1 MKEFTTKHGK
11 KIVGTLS
18 GFDRVRFRGS
28 MRMLCSVKGM
38 MAWLFDQG
46 LLLKDFKS
54 RGLELTARMKAA
66 VEQMAAAAARP
77 LKYLASSALSKEDL
91 VQELAA
97 RDGISE
103 GIVCV
108 ISCVEPCRSFEI
120 HKIRET
126 KMIDLVPAYR
136 KCLHWYVYFVDQ
148 IFGLCHVRI
157 QSWLPFSVHICIN
170 GREWLCRQLTAA
182 GIGFQRAD
190 NCLVQ
195 VADFAAAQEFLDRQ
209 PWHHWGRA
217 LDQLLQ
223 RACPAVSELSFR
235 GQPLS
240 YYWSADQTE
249 WATDLLFRTP
259 EDLAE
264 LYPAL
269 IRHGMTTF
277 SSRDVL
283 RFLGRYRGPLTQG
296 IPGYFR
302 GEIQT
307 KLKSRPEGVRI
318 KHHLNNNSIKM
329 YNKQHLVLRV
339 ETTIHDPHDMKVFR
353 TSEADPAGPKSWRVL
368 RKAVA
373 DLPRRAEISQ
383 AANARYLAALGAVDA
398 HTPLAQILDAVSAP
412 VTWKGRRVRGLNPL
426 TGQDAELA
434 SHLLRGEFTITG
446 FRNQDLRK
454 LLYPA
459 AQSAAEGRRQS
470 GRVTRLL
477 RIFRAHGLLQKIQGT
492 HRYQP
497 TAHGRQALPSFLAA
511 RSASIQNL
519 NKLAV

>member
-1 MKEFTTKHGK
+1 MQEFTKKHGE

-28 MRMLCSVKGM
+28 MRMLCSVKGV
-38 MAWLFDQG
+38 MAWLTDQG
-46 LLLKDFKS
+46 LLLKGFKS
-54 RGLELTARMKAA
+54 RGLELTARLKAA
-66 VEQMAAAAARP
+66 VEQVAAAAHRP
-77 LKYLASSALSKEDL
+77 LMYLASSALSKEDL

-97 RDGISE
+97 RDGITQ

-136 KCLHWYVYFVDQ
+136 KCLHWYVYFIDR

-195 VADFAAAQEFLDRQ
+195 VANFAAAQEFLDRQ

-223 RACPAVSELSFR
+223 RSCPALSELSFR
-235 GQPLS
+235 GQPLR

-259 EDLAE
+259 EELAE
-264 LYPAL
+264 LYPTL

-283 RFLGRYRGPLTQG
+283 RFLGRYRGPMTRG
-296 IPGYFR
+296 VPRNFR
-302 GEIQT
+302 GEVQT
-307 KLKSRPEGVRI
+307 DLKSRPEGVRI
-318 KHHLNNNSIKM
+318 KHDINGNSIKM
-329 YNKQHLVLRV
+329 YNKQHFVLRV
-339 ETTIHDPHDMKVFR
+339 ETTLQKSHDMKVYR

-373 DLPRRAEISQ
+373 DMPRRAEISQ
-383 AANARYLAALGAVDA
+383 AANTRYLTALGAVDV
-398 HTPLAQILDAVSAP
+398 HTPLAQIIDAVSTP
-412 VTWKGRRVRGLNPL
+412 VTWNGRRVRGLNPL
-426 TGQDAELA
+426 TGQDAEMA
-434 SHLLRGEFTITG
+434 CHLLRGEFSING
-446 FRNQDLRK
+446 FRNQDLRQ
-454 LLYPA
+454 LLYPEAKTA
-459 AQSAAEGRRQS
+459 ADVRRKS

-477 RIFRAHGLLQKIQGT
+477 RLFRAHGLLQKIPGT

-497 TAHGRQALPSFLAA
+497 TAHGRRTLPSFLAA
-511 RSASIQNL
+511 RSASIQHL